1 MNFSNK
7 PKKNESFEPIM
18 GRIKGKEI
26 NFQKK
31 KKDRIQIL
39 TAENGPR
46 MGQKCKFFQP
56 KCLISKG
63 ISNNLTDHQNIQ
75 NIIKF
80 KMQNRFPDSQRN

>member
-31 KKDRIQIL
+31 KRIEFRFLQ
-39 TAENGPR
+39 PK
-46 MGQKCKFFQP
+46 MGQEWAKNANF
-56 KCLISKG
+56 
-63 ISNNLTDHQNIQ
+63 SNQNVLYP
-75 NIIKF
+75 
-80 KMQNRFPDSQRN
+80 RG